1 MKRWGRT
8 VLGLAVLVFAGALA
22 FFFWPARLEAVQ
34 PSAAQPRGAA
44 LIEKGRYLT
53 VASDCVACHTVPGGR
68 PYAGGL
74 AFELPFGTI
83 YSSNITPD
91 REHGIGAWSDAEF
104 VRAMRHGIDNEGRE
118 LYPAFPYTAYAN
130 MSTDDV
136 LAIRAYLNTL
146 APAPVAVQ
154 ANGLSFP
161 FNQRYAMRAWKLF
174 NGPQHPLERDAKR
187 SPEWN
192 RGAYLVEGPGHCAEC
207 HTPRNFM
214 YGLDRSK
221 NYAGAI
227 TQGWK
232 AYNITSDRETGMGDW
247 SVEEIATYLGTGH
260 APGRGAAS
268 GSMAEAV
275 SLSLRHLT
283 PADLRAMAVYLHSL
297 PPQQSERGGKVDPN
311 PPLMAASTLY
321 TPAPAET
328 RSRDMQGGS
337 LQGLRLFE
345 GHCASCHGWNG
356 EGVQSK
362 YGALRGA
369 QTVNDPGAT
378 NLVQVILRGS
388 QIQAAEGN
396 LHMPAFGGSF
406 TDAEVA
412 AVANYVLQHF
422 GNKQPTVTPDRV
434 KKART
439 EDE

>member
-1 MKRWGRT
+1 MKRWGRIA
-8 VLGLAVLVFAGALA
+8 LGLAVLVFLGACA

-34 PSAAQPRGAA
+34 ASAAQPRGAA
-44 LIEKGRYLT
+44 LIEKGRYLAT
-53 VASDCVACHTVPGGR
+53 ASDCIACHTVPGGQA
-68 PYAGGL
+68 YAGGL
-74 AFELPFGTI
+74 AFKLPFGTI

-91 REHGIGAWSDAEF
+91 RQHGIGAWSDAEF
-104 VRAMRHGIDNEGRE
+104 VRAMRHGVDDEGRE

-130 MSTDDV
+130 MSVDDV

-146 APAPVAVQ
+146 APVAVAVQ
-154 ANGLSFP
+154 PNGLSFP

-174 NGPQHPLERDAKR
+174 NGPRDPIQPDPAR
-187 SPEWN
+187 SAEWN
-192 RGAYLVEGPGHCAEC
+192 RGAYLVEGAGHCAEC

-214 YGLDRSK
+214 YGLDRSR

-232 AYNITSDRETGMGDW
+232 AYNITSDRETGMGGW

-260 APGRGAAS
+260 APGRGPAS
-268 GSMAEAV
+268 GSMAEAI

-283 PADLRAMAVYLHSL
+283 PADLRAMAVYIRSL

-321 TPAPAET
+321 APAGAKT
-328 RSRDMQGGS
+328 GS
-337 LQGLRLFE
+337 KDLLGLRLFE

-356 EGVQSK
+356 EGVQTK
-362 YGALRGA
+362 YGALRGS

-378 NLVQVILRGS
+378 NLVQAILRGS
-388 QIQAAEGN
+388 SIETPEG
-396 LHMPAFGGSF
+396 HVAMPGFGASF

-422 GNKQPTVTPDRV
+422 GNKRPTVTPDRV

-439 EDE
+439 ESE